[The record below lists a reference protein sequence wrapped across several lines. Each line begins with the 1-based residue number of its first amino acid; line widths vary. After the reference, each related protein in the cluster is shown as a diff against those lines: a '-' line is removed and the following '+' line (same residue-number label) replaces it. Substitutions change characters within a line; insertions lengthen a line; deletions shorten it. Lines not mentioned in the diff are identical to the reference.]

1 VILYGNP
8 IVAVTDVTED
18 SRLIE
23 DSTTVSRYGVT
34 DIPSAFSA
42 VTTIL

>member
-1 VILYGNP
+1 MREVSEPNTLFVILYVILYGNP

-23 DSTTVSRYGVT
+23 DSTTVSR
-34 DIPSAFSA
+34 
-42 VTTIL
+42 